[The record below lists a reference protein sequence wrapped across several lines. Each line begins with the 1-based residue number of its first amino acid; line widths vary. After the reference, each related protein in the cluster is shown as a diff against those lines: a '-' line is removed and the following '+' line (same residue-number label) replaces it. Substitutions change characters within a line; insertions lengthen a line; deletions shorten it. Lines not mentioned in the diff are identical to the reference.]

1 MSDMKNTG
9 HPYFSVILPV
19 YGVEDY
25 LDKCI
30 LSILSQD
37 FTDYELILVDDGS
50 PDRCP
55 EICDRYAAQC
65 DQIRVLHKENGG
77 LASARNA
84 GMKIARGR
92 YIWWVDS
99 DDWIAPGALSA
110 LHKATCQEKP
120 DIAKF
125 GYYRVTDKAV
135 ERRSNALPGYYSE
148 PRQIRELTDLA
159 FYTPGV
165 FLLSACFQ
173 IYRRDFLL
181 ENGFSF
187 ISERLVGSED
197 YFFNLQALVAARSIR
212 VLDASLYYYRQRVG
226 SLTQRHRKNL
236 LEQYTRLF
244 EDLVEFYDRNGLQ
257 GYYKKI
263 CRFYVWHLIH
273 GTCIANAYRVP
284 EGRAKLAAFLRTEV
298 FRKAAKH
305 CDCTGLSA
313 KQRLQLRAM
322 ELGLEPLLYWLY
334 VVKPKRGKK
343 VAHENK
349 S

>member
-1 MSDMKNTG
+1 MSEMKNTG
-9 HPYFSVILPV
+9 HPYFSVILPI
-19 YGVEDY
+19 YRVEEY
-25 LDKCI
+25 LEECI
-30 LSILSQD
+30 RSILSQD
-37 FTDYELILVDDGS
+37 FKDYELILVDDGS
-50 PDRCP
+50 PDSCP
-55 EICDRYAAQC
+55 RICDDYAARYEN
-65 DQIRVLHKENGG
+65 IRVIHKENGG

-84 GMKIARGR
+84 GTADARGA

-110 LHKATCQEKP
+110 LYEATCQENP

-125 GYYRVTDKAV
+125 GYYRVADKAV
-135 ERRSNALPGYYSE
+135 ERRSNARPGFYAGDGE
-148 PRQIRELTDLA
+148 MQKLKDLA

-173 IYRRDFLL
+173 IYRREFLN
-181 ENGFSF
+181 ENRLSF
-187 ISERLVGSED
+187 VSERIVGSED
-197 YFFNLQALVAARSIR
+197 YLLNLQALIAARSIR
-212 VLDASLYYYRQRVG
+212 VVDASFYYYRQRVG
-226 SLTQRHRKNL
+226 SLTQRHRKDL

-257 GYYKKI
+257 GCYKKI

-313 KQRLQLRAM
+313 RQRIQLRAM

-334 VVKPKRGKK
+334 VVKPKRGKE
-343 VAHENK
+343 VAHE